1 MLIESVQLKKQK
13 SWKYNKMNAVGRR
26 FEVVKNELITANCQ
40 YTVKN
45 TLPTRDFFK
54 VDEDNL
60 YVVRQKECEDGS
72 WHFIVAAKMR
82 KEVS

>member
-1 MLIESVQLKKQK
+1 
-13 SWKYNKMNAVGRR
+13 MNAVGRR
-26 FEVVKNELITANCQ
+26 FEVIKNELIAANCQ

-60 YVVRQKECEDGS
+60 YVVRQKELEDGS
-72 WHFIVAAKMR
+72 WQFIVAAKMR

>member
-1 MLIESVQLKKQK
+1 MQLKKQK
-13 SWKYNKMNAVGRR
+13 LWKYNGMNAVGRR
-26 FEVVKNELITANCQ
+26 FEVVKNELIVANCQ
-40 YTVKN
+40 YTVEN

-60 YVVRQKECEDGS
+60 YVIRQKEMEDGS
-72 WHFIVAAKMR
+72 WQFIVAAKMR